1 MQLIA
6 RGDYAL
12 SQLTGSEFDLVSKV
26 DPQLGKIGVTLV
38 LNGKYFVE
46 RERKHTHTQI
56 FHSIRVSD
64 AWYACSIFL
73 FFFLY
78 RDARTY
84 STSLCCSYVET
95 NYGLYKPSEV
105 LSAKKLYE

>member
-1 MQLIA
+1 MGVYLAIDLGGLDAMQLIA

-46 RERKHTHTQI
+46 RKKTYAHTN
-56 FHSIRVSD
+56 FPFDSSI
-64 AWYACSIFL
+64 
-73 FFFLY
+73 
-78 RDARTY
+78 
-84 STSLCCSYVET
+84 
-95 NYGLYKPSEV
+95 
-105 LSAKKLYE
+105 